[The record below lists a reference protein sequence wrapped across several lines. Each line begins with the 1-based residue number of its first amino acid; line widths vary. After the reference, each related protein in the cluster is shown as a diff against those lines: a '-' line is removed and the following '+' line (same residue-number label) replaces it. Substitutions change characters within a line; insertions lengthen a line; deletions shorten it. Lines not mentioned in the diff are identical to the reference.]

1 MRAAH
6 LPAPN
11 VDRRDDDLIRRQP
24 IHQQAHRRH
33 VGDGVHRADLVE
45 VDLLHRHAVRAALR
59 LGNQAV
65 DREDIVL
72 HLLRQVQ
79 VPAHDMLNIVQAAVL
94 VMVVLAVVVVM
105 LVRMLM
111 VVFMLVMM
119 AEHLLGL
126 LFAVDS
132 HRHVRAADAAFDR
145 VLADVLHAGDPQR
158 VQFLYKALRIGQ
170 QLQQSRRQ
178 HVARRAHAAVEIK
191 RSHFVP
197 PMWLIM
203 LAR

>member
-6 LPAPN
+6 LPASN

-45 VDLLHRHAVRAALR
+45 VDLLHRHAVCAALR

-65 DREDIVL
+65 DREDVVL
-72 HLLRQVQ
+72 HLLRQMQ

-94 VMVVLAVVVVM
+94 VMVVLAVAVVM
-105 LVRMLM
+105 RMLM
-111 VVFMLVMM
+111 VILMMVFMLVVMV
-119 AEHLLGL
+119 EHLLGL

-158 VQFLYKALRIGQ
+158 VQFLYKALRRQ
-170 QLQQSRRQ
+170 QLQQSGRQ
-178 HVARRAHAAVEIK
+178 HVARRAMPQS
-191 RSHFVP
+191 R
-197 PMWLIM
+197 
-203 LAR
+203 